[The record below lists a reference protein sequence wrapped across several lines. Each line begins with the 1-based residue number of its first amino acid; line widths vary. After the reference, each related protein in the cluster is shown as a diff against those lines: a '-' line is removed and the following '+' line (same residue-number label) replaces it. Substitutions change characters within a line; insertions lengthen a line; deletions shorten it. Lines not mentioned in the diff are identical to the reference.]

1 MGNCTPGREHDA
13 TGFVGSGAT
22 ISPLHQYNLAEM
34 GLAWHKNVEAEPEFA
49 QFVEHIKNE
58 IRGSYKSVVFLTDIC
73 SNHLEINTNKS
84 MGADKIFKDKER
96 TDFNFANH
104 LDNLFDFYDRSGK
117 PEFTK
122 VRNIIN
128 EWFIDYPKS
137 EKSELKSRFR
147 KAFSPAFFELFTYQL
162 FTKQGFTLT
171 PHPQL
176 QDTKKTPDFLAD
188 KGNVSFYIEAKE
200 ATDISDAESAKH
212 KKVNAIYDALS
223 KLIIPNYWLIIEK
236 LKIKGI
242 EQPSSRRIIEY
253 LEIQLPVY
261 ILNIAAADAELSDW
275 SRAKPLVIDNYDVKL
290 VVRLSPK
297 SSKHSQNEFTP
308 TIGGLPGG
316 GGWGYPEEDLIR
328 TAVHKKASRYGE
340 LDKPYLICI
349 NIFSRLG
356 VTDTG
361 VENALL
367 GSLID
372 SLPNNP
378 ENLLFQRERAEN
390 GVFYSESGLTKTR
403 VSGIFVTS
411 VFPSN
416 VGVARHWLA
425 KHPCGK
431 MELDFTALKLSRQE
445 FDGSYWQLLPG
456 QCVADI
462 LK

>member
-1 MGNCTPGREHDA
+1 M
-13 TGFVGSGAT
+13 V
-22 ISPLHQYNLAEM
+22 LLA
-34 GLAWHKNVEAEPEFA
+34 
-49 QFVEHIKNE
+49 
-58 IRGSYKSVVFLTDIC
+58 DIC
-73 SNHLEINTNKS
+73 ANRLEITTNQS
-84 MGADKIFKDKER
+84 MEADKIFEDKER

-104 LDNLFDFYDRSGK
+104 LDDLFDFYDRSAK

-122 VRNIIN
+122 VRNVIN
-128 EWFIDYPKS
+128 EWFIDYPQS
-137 EKSELKSRFR
+137 EKSELKTRFR
-147 KAFSPAFFELFTYQL
+147 KAFSPAFFELFVYQL

-171 PHPQL
+171 PHPQIIG
-176 QDTKKTPDFLAD
+176 TNKAPDFLAE
-188 KGNVSFYIEAKE
+188 KGDLSFYIEAKE
-200 ATDISDAESAKH
+200 ITDTSEAEASVN

-223 KLIIPNYWLIIEK
+223 RLNIPNYWLIIEQ
-236 LKIKGI
+236 LKIKSI
-242 EQPSSRRIIEY
+242 EQPSSKKIIGY
-253 LEIQLPVY
+253 LESQLPDY
-261 ILNIAAADAELSDW
+261 ISKIVEANIELSDW
-275 SRAKPLVIDNYDVKL
+275 GRIMPLVVDKEDVKL
-290 VVRLSPK
+290 VVRLFPK
-297 SSKHSQNEFTP
+297 SAEHSQNKSTP

-316 GGWGYPEEDLIR
+316 SGWGYGEEELIR

-349 NIFSRLG
+349 NVFSRLG

-372 SLPNNP
+372 SYPNSP
-378 ENLLFQRERAEN
+378 ENLQFQRKRGEN

-416 VGVARHWLA
+416 VDVARHWLA

-431 MELDFTALKLSRQE
+431 MELDFTALKLSHQE
-445 FDGSYWQLLPG
+445 FDGSYWQLVSG
-456 QCVADI
+456 QGIADI